1 MRIVYLNPVGS
12 VGGAERVLL
21 SVLAAVR
28 QAAPHVELL
37 LVASTPGSLLG
48 QAESLGVE
56 TVLLPMPDELAGVG
70 DSRHRGR
77 GWWQRSWGLARH
89 ALSAAPAALEYGRR
103 LGNTLRDISPD
114 LVHSNGIKSHLLA
127 RLARL
132 GKVPIIWHVHDF
144 YGDRPFVRRFLP
156 WARKGVAGAIAIS
169 RAVAHDVS
177 ALMPAVPTT
186 VIHNAIDVTAFAPGP
201 GHPALLDRLAGLP
214 QAPAGVVRVGLV
226 ATYARWKGHD
236 VFLQAI
242 AQLVAAQP
250 ASQARF
256 YVVGGPIYH
265 TQGSQFSEAEL
276 RAMVRSLGI
285 EAHVGFIRFQE
296 DPVEIYRGLDIVV
309 HASTRPEPFGL
320 TIVEAMACGKP
331 VVVAQAGGAAELFT
345 HDHDAVGVP
354 PGRPEQLAAALAG
367 LVGNPERRRRLG
379 ENARLTASQRFSQT
393 RLGAQVLEA
402 YTSFLGPRWCPSRS
416 PVPAM
421 NR

>member
-1 MRIVYLNPVGS
+1 
-12 VGGAERVLL
+12 
-21 SVLAAVR
+21 
-28 QAAPHVELL
+28 VELL

-132 GKVPIIWHVHDF
+132 GTVPIVWHVHDF
-144 YGDRPFVRRFLP
+144 YGDRPFVRRLLP
-156 WARKGVAGAIAIS
+156 WAQKGVAGAIAIS
-169 RAVAHDVS
+169 RAVARDVS
-177 ALMPAVPTT
+177 ALVPAVPTT

-201 GHPALLDRLAGLP
+201 GQPALLDRLAGLP
-214 QAPAGVVRVGLV
+214 PAQAGVIRVGLV

-242 AQLVAAQP
+242 AQFVAAQP
-250 ASQARF
+250 ASQTRF

-265 TQGSQFSEAEL
+265 TQGSQFSAAEL

-296 DPVEIYRGLDIVV
+296 DPAEIYRGLDIVV

-331 VVVAQAGGAAELFT
+331 VVVAQAGGATELFT

-367 LVGNPERRRRLG
+367 LVDNPERRRRLG